1 MDEAEGRG
9 VLIFLFFLIKK
20 EENLS
25 RNPRLTIPQ
34 ILIGQDWVTPRS

>member
-1 MDEAEGRG
+1 MRVREE
-9 VLIFLFFLIKK
+9 VSSSFSFFLIKK